1 LIFNWINKKNQIFI
15 KNLNKSKLVFEKG
28 FILNT
33 EHFILFIK
41 HYNLFIYLY
50 NLSQNNIPLR
60 DKNIIWLYLFLLASL
75 ADITFLLEGSSEL
88 RFYSKPLILLGLIIY
103 FFRITKPIAST
114 LLTKSIL
121 SALIFSWVGDILLLW
136 SNLFVY
142 GLGAF
147 LMAQIC
153 YIIGFKLAQSGP
165 NRLDQVNFIKIFFF
179 NLPIYLTAAFTFY
192 LINPNLGSMKIPVII
207 YIIVIVSMVATARER
222 FKKCNSAS
230 FWQVFIGAVLF
241 FISDGAIAISRFFKD
256 FPESGIIIMGTYVI
270 AQLLIVM
277 GIRSYLIDHK

>member
-1 LIFNWINKKNQIFI
+1 M
-15 KNLNKSKLVFEKG
+15 
-28 FILNT
+28 
-33 EHFILFIK
+33 
-41 HYNLFIYLY
+41 
-50 NLSQNNIPLR
+50 R

-75 ADITFLLEGSSEL
+75 ADITFLLEGNSGL
-88 RFYSKPLILLGLIIY
+88 RFYSKPLILFGLIVY
-103 FFRITKPIAST
+103 FYRITKPIAST
-114 LLTKSIL
+114 LLTKAIL
-121 SALIFSWVGDILLLW
+121 SALIFSWIGDILLLW

-153 YIIGFKLAQSGP
+153 YIIGFRLAQRGSIQ
-165 NRLDQVNFIKIFFF
+165 LEQMNFIRIFFF

-192 LINPNLGSMKIPVII
+192 LINPNLGSMRIPVII
-207 YIIVIVSMVATARER
+207 YIIVIVSMVATARDR

-241 FISDGAIAISRFFKD
+241 FISDGAIAISRFFND
-256 FPESGIIIMGTYVI
+256 FPESGIVIMGTYVT

-277 GIRSYLIDHK
+277 GIRSFIIDPK

>member
-1 LIFNWINKKNQIFI
+1 M
-15 KNLNKSKLVFEKG
+15 
-28 FILNT
+28 
-33 EHFILFIK
+33 
-41 HYNLFIYLY
+41 
-50 NLSQNNIPLR
+50 R

-75 ADITFLLEGSSEL
+75 ADVTFLLEGNSDL

-114 LLTKSIL
+114 LLSKSIL
-121 SALIFSWVGDILLLW
+121 SALIFSWIGDILLLW

-153 YIIGFKLAQSGP
+153 YIIGFRLAQRVSIQ
-165 NRLDQVNFIKIFFF
+165 LEQMNFIKIFFF

-192 LINPNLGSMKIPVII
+192 LINPNLGSMRIPVII
-207 YIIVIVSMVATARER
+207 YIIVIVSMVATARDR
-222 FKKCNSAS
+222 FKKSNYAS

-241 FISDGAIAISRFFKD
+241 FISDGVIALSRFFKD

-277 GIRSYLIDHK
+277 GIRSFIIDPK

>member
-1 LIFNWINKKNQIFI
+1 MFIN
-15 KNLNKSKLVFEKG
+15 VHE
-28 FILNT
+28 
-33 EHFILFIK
+33 
-41 HYNLFIYLY
+41 LFIYLY
-50 NLSQNNIPLR
+50 LLQQNIIPLR

-75 ADITFLLEGSSEL
+75 ADITFLLEGNSDL
-88 RFYSKPLILLGLIIY
+88 RFYSKPLILLGLMIY
-103 FFRITKPIAST
+103 FYQITKPIAST

-121 SALIFSWVGDILLLW
+121 GALIFSWIGDILLLW

-153 YIIGFKLAQSGP
+153 YIIGFKFAQRGTGK
-165 NRLDQVNFIKIFFF
+165 LEQVNFIKMFFF
-179 NLPIYLTAAFTFY
+179 NLPIYLAAAFTYY
-192 LINPNLGSMKIPVII
+192 LINPNLGSLKIPVII

-256 FPESGIIIMGTYVI
+256 FPESGIVIMGTYVI

-277 GIRSYLIDHK
+277 GIRSFLIDHK